1 VTLYLLG
8 WWGCAKSITPL
19 YEAAREAALA
29 QAGPAGA
36 SWEPD
41 VVLQLSA
48 PVVEDVL
55 RTAVRQQGPLQKTLE
70 ISGARVQ
77 AQVRLK
83 SLAVARAKPCPGG
96 CVGLEADFAGE
107 LDWAVGPL
115 QGTTP
120 FSAHGLLDAVF
131 EVVQQKGELEVQG
144 APRRLRELE
153 LEVGELEGRISG
165 LRRSVRAWLE
175 DEALARVP
183 AQPFARFPSDGLPVR
198 AARVLPDGEGL
209 RIDLLTDVPEP
220 GRASAGPRPQ
230 EGFTLTVSEPTLL
243 SLARQEAFEH
253 GPVGYEVVPEPTSLD
268 FTEEG
273 FVLGL
278 RLWRPVGR
286 GWWRDYTIT
295 GSARV
300 AGGKLSLAP
309 REVTEGPKS
318 PGAALVDPLAALAE
332 GLILDAIEDAVQTS
346 LPLHGQ
352 EKIGEAAVRVEL
364 QQLAPAAE
372 AVRGTG
378 TVQLGKRD

>member
-1 VTLYLLG
+1 LTWVVLG
-8 WWGCAKSITPL
+8 WLGCAKSITPL
-19 YEAAREAALA
+19 YEAAREAALS
-29 QAGPAGA
+29 QPGPAGA

-41 VVLQLSA
+41 VVLQLSPPA
-48 PVVEDVL
+48 VEDVL
-55 RTAVRQQGPLQKTLE
+55 RTAVRQQGPLSETLE

-77 AQVRLK
+77 AEVRLK
-83 SLAVARAKPCPGG
+83 SLQVARARPCEGG
-96 CVGLEADFAGE
+96 CIGLEADFTGK

-115 QGTTP
+115 KGSTP

-131 EVVQQKGELEVQG
+131 EVVEQRGELVVQG

-153 LEVGELEGRISG
+153 LELGELEARVSG
-165 LRRSVRAWLE
+165 LRRSVRSWLE
-175 DEALARVP
+175 GEALAQLP
-183 AQPFARFPSDGLPVR
+183 AQPFARFPREGLPVR
-198 AARVLPDGEGL
+198 AARVLPDGGGL
-209 RIDLLTDVPEP
+209 RLDLLTDVPEP
-220 GRASAGPRPQ
+220 GRAAAGPRPA
-230 EGFTLTVSEPTLL
+230 EGFTLTLSEATLL

-286 GWWRDYTIT
+286 GWWRDYTISGT
-295 GSARV
+295 ARV
-300 AGGKLSLAP
+300 QGGKLALAP
-309 REVTEGPKS
+309 DEVTEGPKS

-332 GLILDAIEDAVQTS
+332 GLILDAIEDAVKTS

-352 EKIGEAAVRVEL
+352 EKIGEATARVEL
-364 QQLAPAAE
+364 QDLAPADG

-378 TVQLGKRD
+378 TVQLGKKD